1 MLEIY
6 TIYNKK
12 VIKTKGISVVESLTA
27 RRIKMLE
34 KARELHRFLNVWS
47 VNVYLWLLIRRK
59 VNGFYK

>member
-6 TIYNKK
+6 IIYNKK
-12 VIKTKGISVVESLTA
+12 VIKRKGISVVESLTA
-27 RRIKMLE
+27 KRIKKLE

-47 VNVYLWLLIRRK
+47 VNVHLWLLIRRK